1 MNSVYCITCNTC
13 KETLDPEVK
22 EIPGIPG
29 GVKSSHYV
37 GMAAVSLHNRQ
48 LTHRQGHKAR
58 LKSNA
63 MVKHEDEHHNGQKQ
77 AYTCRLVQRER
88 GLLHLSMRE
97 AILLE
102 GQISFI

>member
-1 MNSVYCITCNTC
+1 M
-13 KETLDPEVK
+13 
-22 EIPGIPG
+22 
-29 GVKSSHYV
+29 KSSHYV

-102 GQISFI
+102 GQISDVSMNDRKENGRGTGMIRINITRQGIT